1 MSAVTLSNARLLTQD
16 FLVQGVIEDIITQ
29 DAFFDLLPFV
39 AFSGEAY
46 RYQRELGEAEGDFTG
61 INGIIKEGQA
71 TFQKILVDL
80 TELSAQTKVPGRI
93 QAQLSDHND
102 QTATQIS
109 AMAKKLARRYMREL
123 VNGIPL
129 ADKDA
134 SGGQVGFAGLRFMLD
149 TEVAN
154 PNNIDALNGD
164 PTLPSQTVALV
175 EDTGA
180 RAGRAGR
187 ELELSDLDIL
197 EARVVAGDGRPQFLM
212 AHSSDIIKI
221 KELLRAAGGTT
232 PTAIMQREFGAP
244 QEQLMFN
251 GIPVYRNDYVDTAE
265 MVNFYPVHASG
276 YKAISAADAASITL
290 AGADLAAVVADIAAS
305 YVPVLEM
312 GRLVSISGVSY
323 FVADGRF
330 TVTAAD
336 DVTKICLVSGK
347 MYKDQV
353 RGQVRSAATPVGV
366 KDGVNSREGLALA
379 VTDFYCRIAERDD
392 GSRIYAGILGE
403 GVGVCGLTTE
413 KDSGVQVIDV
423 GYDQEVNAKIFRL
436 CWYCSSL
443 LFNRLALACIKNII

>member
-29 DAFFDLLPFV
+29 DSFFDLLPFV
-39 AFSGEAY
+39 NFSGEAY
-46 RYQRELGEAEGDFTG
+46 RYERELGEAEGDFVG
-61 INGIIKEGQA
+61 IGGKIKEGQA
-71 TFQKILVDL
+71 TFRTILVDL

-134 SGGQVGFAGLRFMLD
+134 SGGQIGFAGLRFMLD

-164 PTLPSQTVALV
+164 PNSPSQTVALV
-175 EDTGA
+175 EDSGD
-180 RAGRAGR
+180 RLGRAGR
-187 ELELSDLDIL
+187 ELELADVDDLERRII
-197 EARVVAGDGRPQFLM
+197 AGDGRPQFYM
-212 AHSSDIIKI
+212 AHSDEIMKI
-221 KELLRAAGGTT
+221 KELLRAAGGTD
-232 PTAIMQREFGAP
+232 PMQIITREFGAP
-244 QEQLMFN
+244 NAQLMLN
-251 GIPVYRNDYVDTAE
+251 GIPVYRNDYIDTAE
-265 MVNFYPVHASG
+265 LVNFYPIHVSG
-276 YKAISAADAASITL
+276 YKAVSAADAASITL
-290 AGADLAAVVADIAAS
+290 AGADLAAVVTDIADG

-312 GRLVSISGVSY
+312 GRLVSISGVNY

-336 DVTKICLVSGK
+336 NTSKVCTVSGK

-353 RGQVRSAATPVGV
+353 RGSVRSATTPVVV
-366 KDGVNSREGLALA
+366 KDGVNAREELSLA
-379 VTDFYCRIAERDD
+379 VTDFVCRIAERDD
-392 GSRIYAGILGE
+392 GSRIYAAILGE

-423 GYDQEVNAKIFRL
+423 GYDSEVNAKIYRL

-443 LFNRLALACIKNII
+443 LFNRLALGCIKNII